1 MAAAGVMTCAEIKAQ
16 ETTAQSGSTQSS
28 ATQSGTTQAEDGQT
42 DEDAAPSAERSG
54 IAYTV
59 SIDVEGGDED
69 LKQTIEASSN
79 LKALEAEPPAGPS
92 GLVRRA
98 QADFERIQKA
108 LNADA
113 YFGGLIDIRVAGVP
127 AADERAIDAAGAAA
141 PRGPVPIT
149 ITVQAGKQFVIGT
162 VVLADAATGQAPSP
176 LPIDA
181 ASLDLVPGTPARGIR
196 VIEAEARLVDAMQ
209 ELGYP
214 LAKVPSR
221 RAVADHANATLD
233 VTFFLAPGR
242 QADIGPVTV
251 RGASAVDADFIA
263 RQANVKP
270 GTRYSPQEIKRIRD
284 EVTRLDTFKSVR
296 VVEADEVNADG
307 QIPLI
312 IEVEERKPRF
322 VGLGASYSSTDGA
335 TFNGYWGHRNVFGHG
350 ERFRIDGEVSRLF
363 ENSPDDLTYLLKA
376 SFEKPGFVTPIDDL
390 LMEARAFRETPDAYT
405 ATGAGGIA
413 AWRRR
418 FTDKIEGRVGVEV
431 QHEEITDVF
440 GTNTYTLVGI
450 PISGSYDSTDNKL
463 DPSKGIRA
471 SLQVEPFPTF
481 LGSSLY
487 MTIAEGTV
495 SAYHAMDEAKK
506 FIIAGRVTAGTIEG
520 PDNVA
525 EIPADRRFYAGGGG
539 SIRGYDYQGVSPR
552 LANGQIVGGDN
563 LFTASVELR
572 LRITETIGIVPFL
585 DMGGAFA
592 SNTPNLSEEFK
603 MGAGLGLRYYTAIG
617 PVRLDVAMPLNKG
630 PYDPDWALYVG
641 LGQAF

>member
-1 MAAAGVMTCAEIKAQ
+1 MT
-16 ETTAQSGSTQSS
+16 
-28 ATQSGTTQAEDGQT
+28 
-42 DEDAAPSAERSG
+42 R
-54 IAYTV
+54 
-59 SIDVEGGDED
+59 
-69 LKQTIEASSN
+69 
-79 LKALEAEPPAGPS
+79 
-92 GLVRRA
+92 
-98 QADFERIQKA
+98 
-108 LNADA
+108 
-113 YFGGLIDIRVAGVP
+113 
-127 AADERAIDAAGAAA
+127 
-141 PRGPVPIT
+141 
-149 ITVQAGKQFVIGT
+149 
-162 VVLADAATGQAPSP
+162 
-176 LPIDA
+176 
-181 ASLDLVPGTPARGIR
+181 
-196 VIEAEARLVDAMQ
+196 
-209 ELGYP
+209 
-214 LAKVPSR
+214 R
-221 RAVADHANATLD
+221 RAVADHSNATID
-233 VTFFLAPGR
+233 VTFFLDPGR

-270 GTRYSPQEIKRIRD
+270 GTRYSPEEVRRIRD

-335 TFNGYWGHRNVFGHG
+335 TFNGYWGHRNVFGHV
-350 ERFRIDGEVSRLF
+350 ERFRLDGEVSRLF
-363 ENSPDDLTYLLKA
+363 ENSIDDLTYELKA
-376 SFEKPGFVTPIDDL
+376 SFEKPGFITPIDDL

-431 QHEEITDVF
+431 EHEEITDVF

-463 DPSKGIRA
+463 DPSEGIRA

-481 LGSSLY
+481 LGSSLN

-552 LANGQIVGGDN
+552 LPNGELVGGNN
-563 LFTASVELR
+563 LFTASVEVR
-572 LRITETIGIVPFL
+572 LKITETIGIVPFL

-592 SNTPNLSEEFK
+592 SNSPNLSEEFK

-617 PVRLDVAMPLNKG
+617 PIRLDVAMPLNKG